1 MNLLWTQL
9 CQLPLP
15 SHSLSVPTFQHGLSI
30 SFHSVPI
37 LFLDFFIFHHAM
49 LSGCI
54 FSFLLMLH
62 MLLHPPPLPPP
73 PIHFYSL
80 SEPNPQIHQHTQI
93 LLTDI
98 WRVSGIT
105 RTVLI
110 RTSWHILAKTCTYGN
125 SIRKKGE
132 GGREKK
138 WTGAHR
144 G

>member
-1 MNLLWTQL
+1 MNPTLSTTITVSFPLRSHFPARPL
-9 CQLPLP
+9 HLLPLCPHLVLGLLYLSPCNVVWLHFFFSTHAAYAATP
-15 SHSLSVPTFQHGLSI
+15 S
-30 SFHSVPI
+30 
-37 LFLDFFIFHHAM
+37 
-49 LSGCI
+49 
-54 FSFLLMLH
+54 
-62 MLLHPPPLPPP
+62 PP

-138 WTGAHR
+138 
-144 G
+144 